1 MMRRER
7 FAAIDIGSNTFR
19 FLAAE
24 RSRPG
29 EPLPWRTIYYRHH
42 IVRLADRLGETGR
55 LHGSAI
61 SRSVDALRNFRFLIS
76 HYRVPLTNYRAVATA
91 AVRMAENADYFCE
104 WIEETCGIQI
114 DVISGD
120 EEARLSLLG
129 CCAALDASCSEDM
142 LLIDIGGGS
151 TEFIRARQGRYE
163 QSMSCPLGVVGLT
176 EEYLR
181 NDPPATDYPAM
192 LDACQSHLDAVEASW
207 QGRPA
212 PAHLIGTAGT
222 ITTLAATMLDLHP
235 YDANVINN
243 TRMSWADFVALRD
256 HLLSLR
262 HRQRQCIRTI
272 EVKRADLIIAGLA
285 ITEAA
290 WQHWGYDEL
299 VVVDAGLLEGVWLDL
314 AHAS

>member
-1 MMRRER
+1 MMRPER

-24 RSRPG
+24 RNDTGAS
-29 EPLPWRTIYYRHH
+29 LPWRTICYRHH
-42 IVRLADRLGETGR
+42 IVRLADRLRDTGQ
-55 LHGSAI
+55 LHDSAI
-61 SRSVDALRNFRFLIS
+61 SRGVDALREFRSLIS
-76 HYRVPLTNYRAVATA
+76 QYSVPLTHYRAVATA
-91 AVRMAENADYFCE
+91 AVRMAENADDFCE
-104 WIEETCGIQI
+104 RIAQSCGLQI

-151 TEFIRARQGRYE
+151 TEFIRARQGRHE

-181 NDPPATDYPAM
+181 SDPPAADYPAM
-192 LDACQSHLDAVEASW
+192 LDACQSHLDTVEASW
-207 QGRPA
+207 QGKSA
-212 PAHLIGTAGT
+212 PTHLIGTAGT

-235 YDANVINN
+235 YDADVINN
-243 TRMSWADFVALRD
+243 TRMSWTDFVTLRD
-256 HLLSLR
+256 RLLSLR

-272 EVKRADLIIAGLA
+272 ETQRADLMIAGLA
-285 ITEAA
+285 ITEAV
-290 WQHWGYDEL
+290 WQRWDYDEL
-299 VVVDAGLLEGVWLDL
+299 VVVDAGLLEGVWLNL
-314 AHAS
+314 AYIL